1 MQALPTD
8 PSSQAPRHATPA
20 AGFAPVTPVGDT
32 PLLSLVPPVMQ
43 GEAVRHP
50 DPVTQRGGEQQPL
63 PTSAQ
68 IPVAPVRRRRP
79 VTPLIALPAN
89 APLQAALQVA
99 PIIPGQSLSPQP
111 IQAGPSAYGVQ
122 PTTFPFYAAPPFAVQ
137 PQMQSFMPPPMPMQ
151 QYVAF
156 VTLMAQQPQ
165 YMPQPQF
172 AQQPQY
178 GMPMQ
183 PYSPQPQFQPMP
195 YPQYPQQYG
204 QQGLPPQPYAQQQP
218 AQFQPQQVQPQQF
231 QQQQFPQYQPPWPG
245 A

>member
-1 MQALPTD
+1 MQALPND
-8 PSSQAPRHATPA
+8 PPAPQAPRPATPA

-32 PLLSLVPPVMQ
+32 PLLSLVPPVMH

-50 DPVTQRGGEQQPL
+50 DPMAQRGGEQQPL

-79 VTPLIALPAN
+79 VTPLIALPSN
-89 APLQAALQVA
+89 ASLQAALQVA

-122 PTTFPFYAAPPFAVQ
+122 PTTFPFYSAPPFSYQ
-137 PQMQSFMPPPMPMQ
+137 PQPQAFMPPPMPMQ

-165 YMPQPQF
+165 YMPPQ
-172 AQQPQY
+172 QY
-178 GMPMQ
+178 GMTM
-183 PYSPQPQFQPMP
+183 QPQFQPMP
-195 YPQYPQQYG
+195 YPPNLYQQNPQQQYPQP
-204 QQGLPPQPYAQQQP
+204 QQSAPQPHGY
-218 AQFQPQQVQPQQF
+218 
-231 QQQQFPQYQPPWPG
+231 PPFAPPPG
-245 A
+245 YSPYPS

>member
-1 MQALPTD
+1 MQALPND
-8 PSSQAPRHATPA
+8 PVTPQTPRPATPA

-50 DPVTQRGGEQQPL
+50 DPMSVRGGEQQPL

-79 VTPLIALPAN
+79 VTPLIALPTN
-89 APLQAALQVA
+89 ASLQAALQVA

-122 PTTFPFYAAPPFAVQ
+122 PTTFPFYSAPPFQAQ

-165 YMPQPQF
+165 H
-172 AQQPQY
+172 A
-178 GMPMQ
+178 MPMQ
-183 PYSPQPQFQPMP
+183 PYPPQPQYPAP
-195 YPQYPQQYG
+195 YPQYPQQFA
-204 QQGLPPQPYAQQQP
+204 PQPYAPQP
-218 AQFQPQQVQPQQF
+218 PPYAPQPQQF
-231 QQQQFPQYQPPWPG
+231 GYPPAYPPAPSYPG
-245 A
+245 Y